1 MQHRPF
7 TALGILAVTALGLTG
22 CASAG
27 AGPEAEDDTI
37 TIVAMEGWDD
47 VVASSNLWRTVLEE
61 QGYDV
66 EVVYSEV
73 ATAFLGLTEGDY
85 DLFFGS
91 WLPVTHAAYYE
102 QYGEDL
108 EDLGSW
114 NQEARNTIAVNADA
128 PIDSL
133 DELADNADLFGD
145 RIVGIEPG
153 AGLTSLTEE
162 SAIPEYG
169 LEDLDFRTSSTPAML
184 TELERALAAG
194 ENIAVTLWEPH
205 WAYSSYDI
213 KNLDDPKGAMGE
225 AENIMTF
232 ARPGFTEAHP
242 EAAAWLE
249 DFEMDLE
256 TISSLQAALFLDYD
270 GTEYA
275 EPTAEWVEAN
285 REWVDGLTS

>member
-27 AGPEAEDDTI
+27 AEAEDDTI

-153 AGLTSLTEE
+153 AGLTSLTEK

-225 AENIMTF
+225 AENIMNF
-232 ARPGFTEAHP
+232 ARPGFTKAHP

-249 DFEMDLE
+249 EFEMDLE

-275 EPTAEWVEAN
+275 DPTAEWVEAN